1 MCLPGI
7 KGGEKKN
14 KYYSFYVF
22 SWHPGSL
29 SLDGEEKTAGTRAGL
44 ILQGPDA
51 HKTPL
56 WMKRGEEEGQGE
68 ETHLFL
74 LPAFAQTLL

>member
-1 MCLPGI
+1 M
-7 KGGEKKN
+7 
-14 KYYSFYVF
+14 
-22 SWHPGSL
+22 
-29 SLDGEEKTAGTRAGL
+29 DGEEKTAGTRAGL